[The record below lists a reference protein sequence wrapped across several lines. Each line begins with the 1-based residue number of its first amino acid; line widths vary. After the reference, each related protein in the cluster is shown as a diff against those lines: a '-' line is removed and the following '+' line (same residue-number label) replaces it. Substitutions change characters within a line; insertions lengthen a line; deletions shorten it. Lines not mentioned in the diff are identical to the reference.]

1 MLHLFDSRKKE
12 KVEFVPAKEG
22 EVSFYSCGPTVYN
35 RVHIGNLRAFIFS
48 DLLYRWLKNGCGYS
62 VRWVMNIT
70 DVDDKTIKN
79 SCSCAEED
87 NSVNLSKLSIFTE
100 KYADLF
106 FQDLSKVSI
115 EKSSFFSLPKATG
128 YIDEMKNLIQK
139 IVDNGFGYVSGDSV
153 YFDVMKYAEYAK
165 ENGFQYGQL
174 GHVDFD
180 KMEETERVSEDTFDT
195 RSSFDFV
202 LWKGKKEGEPFWKFD
217 IIDKKGGE
225 SVSLDGRPGW
235 HIECS
240 AMEKALF
247 DTFPFDIHSGGVDL
261 CFPHHEDEIAQ
272 SRAGY
277 GVDPA
282 NYWVHNEHLMIDGK
296 KMSKSLGNFYTLED
310 LEKKGFAPEV
320 VRFFLVINNY
330 GKKVNLSDES
340 LAGAGKMLER
350 LRKNIAKIVE
360 SGGYPEK
367 VLCERSKEKFTKTMN
382 DNINTPLAIAE
393 FFGFI
398 KKMSKVSA
406 LEAAKISENVENNM
420 KKFNEYIEFVEV
432 VFGVKL

>member
-1 MLHLFDSRKKE
+1 
-12 KVEFVPAKEG
+12 
-22 EVSFYSCGPTVYN
+22 
-35 RVHIGNLRAFIFS
+35 
-48 DLLYRWLKNGCGYS
+48 
-62 VRWVMNIT
+62 
-70 DVDDKTIKN
+70 
-79 SCSCAEED
+79 
-87 NSVNLSKLSIFTE
+87 
-100 KYADLF
+100 
-106 FQDLSKVSI
+106 
-115 EKSSFFSLPKATG
+115 
-128 YIDEMKNLIQK
+128 
-139 IVDNGFGYVSGDSV
+139 
-153 YFDVMKYAEYAK
+153 
-165 ENGFQYGQL
+165 
-174 GHVDFD
+174 
-180 KMEETERVSEDTFDT
+180 
-195 RSSFDFV
+195 
-202 LWKGKKEGEPFWKFD
+202 
-217 IIDKKGGE
+217 
-225 SVSLDGRPGW
+225 
-235 HIECS
+235 
-240 AMEKALF
+240 MEKALF